1 MEGKPIEALER
12 LICMRATAAV
22 TTAMLLLLGLT
33 SAAGAQGARPNAGDS
48 VEVNVD
54 QLPIDVARI
63 QRGLRQT
70 TVREERDGLLRLK
83 YFIDVYG
90 QAPPL
95 SFFTRQ
101 DNLLNGPVPYGAPT
115 HKEMMQMITPQ
126 EFRAPVADFGA
137 LMRWLA
143 DKAKDKK

>member
-1 MEGKPIEALER
+1 
-12 LICMRATAAV
+12 MRATSAV
-22 TTAMLLLLGLT
+22 TAAMLLLGLT
-33 SAAGAQGARPNAGDS
+33 SAAGAQGVEPRPNDS
-48 VEVNVD
+48 AEANAVNVD
-54 QLPIDVARI
+54 QLPIDLARV
-63 QRGLRQT
+63 QRGLRRT
-70 TVREERDGLLRLK
+70 TIREERDGLRLK

-115 HKEMMQMITPQ
+115 HKEMMDMITPQ
-126 EFRAPVADFGA
+126 EFRAPVADFSA
-137 LMRWLA
+137 LFRWLA